1 MSRPRLP
8 SRREIADHWEGKHQ
22 KIWGEAED
30 YCFACGDHYHLER
43 AHIVPRHK
51 GGKDTVENLHILCAA
66 CHKESEAIGNY
77 WHWFNAKKAQPY
89 ERHMARRIAL
99 MCPDALWAALGS
111 KMRERGLTQKQ
122 FKAGM
127 KGLRGFGQ

>member
-8 SRREIADHWEGKHQ
+8 SRREIADHWEGKHA

-30 YCFACGDHYHLER
+30 YCFACGDSYHLER

-51 GGKDTVENLHILCAA
+51 GGRDTVENLHVLCAA

-89 ERHMARRIAL
+89 EKHMARRIAV
-99 MCPDALWAALGS
+99 MCPDELWAALGA
-111 KMRERGLTQKQ
+111 KMQDRGLSQKQ
-122 FKAGM
+122 FKASM
-127 KGLRGFGQ
+127 KALRSASQ